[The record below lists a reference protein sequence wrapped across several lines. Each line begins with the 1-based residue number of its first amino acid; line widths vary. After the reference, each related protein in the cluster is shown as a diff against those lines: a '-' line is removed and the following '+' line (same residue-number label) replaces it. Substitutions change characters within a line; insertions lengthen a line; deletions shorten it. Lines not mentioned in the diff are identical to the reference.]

1 MGVPCV
7 PSLMLGVE
15 QGPQTVELVKI
26 FQTFAR
32 AALSPQEAWEEPP
45 D

>member
-26 FQTFAR
+26 FQTFAHGSFSEGGMGG
-32 AALSPQEAWEEPP
+32 AS
-45 D
+45 